1 MQRAY
6 CMWYGK
12 YMEDIA
18 EHEMDQCVENEQ
30 DCERCG
36 NMVSKDPKR
45 GTVENWSISGVANKV
60 VPSLTMVDLSD
71 MAAPMV
77 VIYENPADFPS
88 KCIARVWEA
97 ALNSPTNTIIVRDTV
112 QECRDDLMAAGFLV
126 CVKRN
131 ENDAKC
137 IVESWMR

>member
-18 EHEMDQCVENEQ
+18 EHEMDQCAENEQ

-97 ALNSPTNTIIVRDTV
+97 ASNSPTNTIIVRDTV
-112 QECRDDLMAAGFLV
+112 QECRDDVMAAGFLV

-131 ENDAKC
+131 ESDAKC